1 MHHMFSAE
9 LKCRLCIYVYTRL
22 CFQLHENIMFHY
34 VQDYVFS
41 YMKTGDDSIM
51 FCYNTWLYDGR

>member
-9 LKCRLCIYVYTRL
+9 LKCRLCIYVQDYVFSYMKTL
-22 CFQLHENIMFHY
+22 CFVVHY

-41 YMKTGDDSIM
+41 YMKTGDDS
-51 FCYNTWLYDGR
+51 NTWLYDGR